1 MLMHVMNVDASSA
14 RADTNNDESKATD
27 QEVCSEY
34 WAINIY
40 EVVRIEILCG
50 CE

>member
-1 MLMHVMNVDASSA
+1 MLMHVTNVDASSA

-27 QEVCSEY
+27 QKVCSEY
-34 WAINIY
+34 WAIDIFG
-40 EVVRIEILCG
+40 VVRIEIICG